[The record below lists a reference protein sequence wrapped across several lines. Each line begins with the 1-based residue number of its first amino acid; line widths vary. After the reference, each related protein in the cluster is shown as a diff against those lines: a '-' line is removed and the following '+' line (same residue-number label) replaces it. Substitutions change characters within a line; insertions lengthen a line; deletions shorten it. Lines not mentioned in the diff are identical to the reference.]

1 MALFDTDRDRGKEQV
16 AFLPALAQL
25 YGSAPVDLLWC
36 WGGAGKLHL
45 CNINFN
51 PCTPEGA
58 PVYLPEYFAVPVT
71 EQQGLA
77 LTIKEQERL
86 ALALLY

>member
-1 MALFDTDRDRGKEQV
+1 MQYGEQLKVRDEMRSDSVQDFSSSTLE
-16 AFLPALAQL
+16 L
-25 YGSAPVDLLWC
+25 
-36 WGGAGKLHL
+36 
-45 CNINFN
+45 
-51 PCTPEGA
+51 
-58 PVYLPEYFAVPVT
+58 LPEYFAVPSP